1 VSGRRA
7 KRLRG
12 ERKFGTGSDP
22 ARKRGRSKV
31 VFLTLTVAVL
41 ATAGY
46 LLKPALFGR
55 EIPATTG
62 VVDVSVDMAGFSQT
76 VIRVRAGEPVTVR
89 ITSLDNRYHRDGGG
103 KHQFAVDELGVNIV
117 AKPLGSASQTFT
129 PAEPGTYEF
138 YCSICC
144 GGRAN
149 PTMIGKLIVEA

>member
-1 VSGRRA
+1 MSGRRA

-12 ERKFGTGSDP
+12 ERKFGAGSDP
-22 ARKRGRSKV
+22 VRKRARSRV

-62 VVDVSVDMAGFSQT
+62 VIDISVDMAGFSQS

-103 KHQFAVDELGVNIV
+103 KHEFAVDELGVKIV
-117 AKPLGSASQTFT
+117 AQPLGSASQTFT

>member
-1 VSGRRA
+1 MSGRRA

-22 ARKRGRSKV
+22 VRKRGRSKV
-31 VFLTLTVAVL
+31 VFVTLTAAVL

-55 EIPATTG
+55 DIPVAAG
-62 VVDVSVDMAGFSQT
+62 VIDVSVDMAGFSES
-76 VIRVRAGEPVTVR
+76 VIRVRVGEPVTVR

-117 AKPLGSASQTFT
+117 APPLGSALQTFT
-129 PAEPGTYEF
+129 PTEPGTYVF
-138 YCSICC
+138 YCDICC

-149 PTMIGKLIVEA
+149 PTMTGKLIVEA

>member
-1 VSGRRA
+1 M
-7 KRLRG
+7 RG
-12 ERKFGTGSDP
+12 ERKFGTGNDP
-22 ARKRGRSKV
+22 VRKRGFSRGV
-31 VFLTLTVAVL
+31 AFWTLSVAVL

-62 VVDVSVDMAGFSQT
+62 VIDVSVDMAGFSRD
-76 VIRVRAGEPVTVR
+76 VIRVRAGEPITLR

-117 AKPLGSASQTFT
+117 AQPLGSAAQTFT
-129 PAEPGTYEF
+129 PVEPGTYVF
-138 YCSICC
+138 YCDICC

-149 PTMIGKLIVEA
+149 PTMSGKLIVEA